1 MALDLLLLAAPAHA
15 LVAACRRGYWPPLPL
30 RSFQARHLTHLAVL
44 APEAEAIK
52 EVAEIEHLLLWF
64 EQNGQR
70 WWLPLLG
77 RLRSL
82 RRPIAAGRGP
92 ALDRWRPRTADD
104 VRLLSIDG
112 LLLCDSLADY
122 LQRLRRNWA
131 PLDLTPDPEPP
142 QGRPPQGG
150 SPPSGGSPNG
160 RPQR

>member
-52 EVAEIEHLLLWF
+52 EVAEIEQLLLWF

-160 RPQR
+160 RPRR